1 MADSSQIAGTGTQHA
16 SLPAGTTVQW
26 RDTHN
31 LQADDGSTTA
41 APITGALTSS
51 STATRYLEASKFSHS
66 IPAGATINGIA
77 LEVDFTLAGNGVQD
91 YDIRISGVTAGLS
104 DNLSESANLPSNT
117 TKTWGGSSEL
127 WGKTWTIAELEADT
141 FTAYISATGTSPSNF
156 FSTNIDYVKTIVYY
170 TEAGGGGGG
179 GPDFNI
185 KIGGQSISRIMM
197 GDQPISRV
205 NFGSTQI

>member
-1 MADSSQIAGTGTQHA
+1 MGTSSQICGTGTQ
-16 SLPAGTTVQW
+16 SLTTEPAGTTEQW
-26 RDTHN
+26 N
-31 LQADDGSTTA
+31 QPQNINSDDGSTS
-41 APITGALTSS
+41 APFNVLTSS
-51 STATRYLEASKFSHS
+51 STATRYLKAAEFGHS
-66 IPAGATINGIA
+66 VPAGATIDGIE
-77 LEVDFTLAGNGVQD
+77 LEVDFAIAGNGVQD

-104 DNLSESANLPSNT
+104 NDLSTSTDLPANT

-156 FSTNIDYVKTIVYY
+156 FSTNIDYVKTTVYY

-197 GDQPISRV
+197 GDQPIGRV
-205 NFGSTQI
+205 NHGSTSI